1 MGVKGLFFK
10 ENPEE
15 EAKKAAAKLAKTNKS
30 KVVEATKPQ
39 PIQSMYA
46 STQIVTNMTGVAD
59 EKFVEMLKKVIAD
72 NNIPG
77 QDYFEFKQS
86 IDALANI
93 PLDERTKFITVYAT
107 FQLQGCK
114 KDVLLSSIDKYVS
127 IVQNEETNFNNELAN
142 QRNLNVTSKTTQV
155 QDAQKK
161 LNELNKQIAETNTF
175 IITASQEIQNTELKL
190 QMTENSFKK
199 SVEKVVSMLT
209 SDKDKINSYIQ

>member
-1 MGVKGLFFK
+1 MGLFLK
-10 ENPEE
+10 DDPEA
-15 EAKKAAAKLAKTNKS
+15 EAKKAAKLAAKNAKS
-30 KVVEATKPQ
+30 KPVEISKPQ
-39 PIQSMYA
+39 PIQPMYA
-46 STQIVTNMTGVAD
+46 SAQVVTNMTGVAD
-59 EKFVEMLKKVIAD
+59 EKFVEMLKKVITD

-127 IVQNEETNFNNELAN
+127 IVQSEEADFNSQLAS

-161 LNELNKQIAETNTF
+161 LDELNKQIAETNTF

>member
-127 IVQNEETNFNNELAN
+127 IVQDEETNFNNELAN
-142 QRNLNVTSKTTQV
+142 QRNANITGKTAQIE
-155 QDAQKK
+155 DARKK
-161 LNELNKQIAETNTF
+161 VEELNKQISEANTF
-175 IITASQEIQNTELKL
+175 IITASQEVQNAELKL

-199 SVEKVVSMLT
+199 SVEKVVSMLQA
-209 SDKDKINSYIQ
+209 DKDKINSYIQ

>member
-1 MGVKGLFFK
+1 MGLFLK
-10 ENPEE
+10 DDPEVD
-15 EAKKAAAKLAKTNKS
+15 AKKAAAKLAKTNKS
-30 KVVEATKPQ
+30 KPVEISKPQ
-39 PIQSMYA
+39 PIQPMYA
-46 STQIVTNMTGVAD
+46 STQVVSNMTGVAD

-114 KDVLLSSIDKYVS
+114 KDVLLSSIEKYVS

-199 SVEKVVSMLT
+199 SVEKVVGMLT